1 MGNSDSCWD
10 QIGYQSPGVDF
21 ISLRQQI
28 IADAFVQQMTSEAEG
43 LRKAKDSLE
52 TALANGQ
59 PIHTHRQGLEA
70 ANEAYRKS
78 SAQIRKHTKPQ
89 PQPKAKA
96 AATTS

>member
-1 MGNSDSCWD
+1 M
-10 QIGYQSPGVDF
+10 
-21 ISLRQQI
+21 
-28 IADAFVQQMTSEAEG
+28 ASERET

-52 TALANGQ
+52 AALANGQ
-59 PIHTHRQGLEA
+59 PIQIHRQGLEA

-78 SAQIRKHTKPQ
+78 SVQIRKHTKPQ